1 MRLVVR
7 ESTYKHDPLLI
18 NSLAAFNFRP
28 PISARVS
35 WGTTRAHPAL
45 LAMNVTTIVL
55 INGLWMT
62 ALSWEHW
69 ARHYGEKGYS
79 VIAANW
85 PGMEGDIEQ
94 LRRDPSSFATLGLSD
109 VVDHYE
115 QIIRELESPPLIIG
129 YGFGGLVT
137 QILLDR
143 GWGAAGVAI
152 ASAPVKGIARLPLS
166 VLKLAFSVLGKSH
179 SNKTASLTAE
189 QFHRAFANS
198 LTETESLDAFK
209 RYVVPAP
216 NRVLVQTA
224 FANFTSH
231 TAATVNVRND
241 TRAPLLLV
249 AGGKDRVVPNSLVKA
264 NFDLYRESKS
274 ETDYKEYPEQTHFTI
289 LQETKVA
296 DYVLGWALCRANG
309 SKLTAFPN
317 QTDAWSVKLSA

>member
-1 MRLVVR
+1 
-7 ESTYKHDPLLI
+7 
-18 NSLAAFNFRP
+18 
-28 PISARVS
+28 
-35 WGTTRAHPAL
+35 
-45 LAMNVTTIVL
+45 MNVTTIVL
-55 INGLWMT
+55 FNGLWVT

-69 ARHYGEKGYS
+69 ARHYRDKGYR

-94 LRRDPSSFATLGLSD
+94 LRRDPSSFASLGLKD

-115 QIIRELESPPLIIG
+115 QIVLELETPPIIIG

-152 ASAPVKGIARLPLS
+152 GSAPVKGIARLPLA

-216 NRVLVQTA
+216 NRVLLQTA
-224 FANFTSH
+224 FANFISQTP
-231 TAATVNVRND
+231 ATVNFRNE

-249 AGGKDRVVPNSLVKA
+249 AGGKDRVVPSSLVKA
-264 NFDLYRESKS
+264 NFELYRESKA
-274 ETDYKEYPEQTHFTI
+274 ETDYKEYPGQTHFTL
-289 LQETKVA
+289 LQDTKIA

-309 SKLTAFPN
+309 SKLTAVPN
-317 QTDAWSVKLSA
+317 QTDSWSVQLST

>member
-1 MRLVVR
+1 
-7 ESTYKHDPLLI
+7 
-18 NSLAAFNFRP
+18 
-28 PISARVS
+28 
-35 WGTTRAHPAL
+35 
-45 LAMNVTTIVL
+45 MNVTTIVL

-69 ARHYGEKGYS
+69 VRHYSDKGYS

-85 PGMEGDIEQ
+85 PGIKGDIEQ
-94 LRRDPSSFATLGLSD
+94 LRRDPSTYTSLGLPE

-115 QIIRELESPPLIIG
+115 QIIRELETPPIIIG

-143 GWGAAGVAI
+143 GWGAAGVGI

-166 VLKLAFSVLGKSH
+166 VLKLAFSVLGKSL

-189 QFHRAFANS
+189 QFHHAFANP

-209 RYVVPAP
+209 RYIVPAP
-216 NRVLVQTA
+216 NRVLLQTA
-224 FANFTSH
+224 LANFTRHS
-231 TAATVNVRND
+231 ASTVNFRND

-249 AGGKDRVVPNSLVKA
+249 AGGKDRVVPSSLVRA
-264 NFDLYRESKS
+264 NFDLYRGSKA
-274 ETDYKEYPEQTHFTI
+274 ETDYKEFLDQAHFTL

-296 DYVLGWALCRANG
+296 DYALGWALCRSNG

-317 QTDAWSVKLSA
+317 QTDAWSVQLSA

>member
-1 MRLVVR
+1 
-7 ESTYKHDPLLI
+7 
-18 NSLAAFNFRP
+18 
-28 PISARVS
+28 
-35 WGTTRAHPAL
+35 
-45 LAMNVTTIVL
+45 MNVTTIVL

-62 ALSWEHW
+62 ALSWENW
-69 ARHYGEKGYS
+69 VKHYTDKGYR

-94 LRRDPSSFATLGLSD
+94 LWRDPSTFTSLGLPE

-115 QIIRELESPPLIIG
+115 QIIRELESPPIIIG

-166 VLKLAFSVLGKSH
+166 MLKLAFSVLGKSLN
-179 SNKTASLTAE
+179 NKAASLTAQ
-189 QFHRAFANS
+189 QFRRAFTNS
-198 LTETESLDAFK
+198 LTESESLDAFN
-209 RYVVPAP
+209 RYTVPAP
-216 NRVLVQTA
+216 NRVLLQTA

-241 TRAPLLLV
+241 TRAPLLLI
-249 AGGKDRVVPNSLVKA
+249 AGGKDRVVPSSLVKA
-264 NFDLYRESKS
+264 NFELYRESKA
-274 ETDYKEYPEQTHFTI
+274 ETDYKQFSDQTHFTL

-296 DYVLGWALCRANG
+296 DYALGWALCRSNG

-317 QTDAWSVKLSA
+317 QTDAWSVELSA